1 MIAHIAWRN
10 LSRERTRLAVS
21 VGGVAFA
28 VLLILLLRGLYTG
41 ITDQA
46 TEYIRSVDAEIWVA
60 QAGTPGD
67 LFHSGS
73 LLPRS
78 LESQLE
84 GVEGVESATPFVMRA
99 VVLEVGGRT
108 RDFRLVGVDP
118 ARPQTGP
125 PAIVRGRGLANPGEI
140 VVDRVFA
147 ENAGVGAGDMLV
159 IGGTRFTVVG
169 IARGGNTI
177 VSQYAWAPLADA
189 VRVLGLDR
197 IANYFVVDV
206 GAGEDPARVAA
217 AIGRDVPAAKPMLE
231 AEFVD
236 KNTADLREG
245 FLPIVLVLVLVGF
258 GIGTVVIGLTIY
270 TATIEKRREY
280 GVLKAIG
287 FSNRSL
293 YGVVFAQSL
302 AAAALGFALGLGLT
316 FAVAAG
322 VERIVPSFAT
332 TMTGEDVALV
342 AGAALLMSALA
353 CFIPV
358 RPIARLHPAEVF
370 RV

>member
-1 MIAHIAWRN
+1 VIAQIAWKN
-10 LSRERTRLAVS
+10 LSRERMRLAVS

-28 VLLILLLRGLYTG
+28 VLLILLLRGLYRG

-46 TEYIRSVDAEIWVA
+46 TEYIRSVGAEVWVA

-78 LESQLE
+78 LEAELE
-84 GVEGVESATPFVMRA
+84 SVDGVDQATPFVMRS
-99 VVLEVGGRT
+99 VVFRHRGKD

-118 ARPQTGP
+118 RRPSMGP
-125 PAIVRGRGLANPGEI
+125 PGIVSGRNATAPGEI

-147 ENAGVGAGDMLV
+147 RNAGVDVGETLSIRQRD
-159 IGGTRFTVVG
+159 FKVVG
-169 IARGGNTI
+169 LARGGNTI
-177 VSQYAWAPLADA
+177 VTQYAWAPLADA
-189 VRVLGLDR
+189 ARVLELEG
-197 IANYFVVDV
+197 IANYFLIDV
-206 GAGEDPARVAA
+206 APGRDSSQVAA
-217 AIGRDVPAAKPMLE
+217 AIRQDVPAAKPMLE
-231 AEFVD
+231 EEFLD

-258 GIGTVVIGLTIY
+258 VIGTVVIGLTIY

-287 FSNRSL
+287 FSNRRL
-293 YGVVFAQSL
+293 YAIVYGQALV
-302 AAAALGFALGLGLT
+302 AAAIGFVVGLGLT

-322 VERIVPSFAT
+322 VEKLVPSFAT
-332 TMTGEDVALV
+332 TLTGVDFGVVA
-342 AGAALLMSALA
+342 AAALLMSGLA
-353 CFIPV
+353 SFIPV
-358 RPIARLHPAEVF
+358 RPIARLQPAEVF